1 MCGTVYCGHLTL
13 RMKLTDVENL
23 GGKSV
28 NAIVEVVCRHYP
40 DVQAVYLFGTYG
52 SQDEWPDSDVDI
64 ALLLPVPSAK
74 RAGGLAIGACWGEL
88 GSVLGK
94 DIDLIN
100 LRRVDTVFQN
110 EILNT
115 ARELFVGNR
124 KAADEFSLLVM
135 SLYQKLSE
143 ERAEI
148 VQEIMRTGR
157 VYDV

>member
-1 MCGTVYCGHLTL
+1 M
-13 RMKLTDVENL
+13 
-23 GGKSV
+23 
-28 NAIVEVVCRHYP
+28 NAIVEVVCRHHP
-40 DVQAVYLFGTYG
+40 DVQAVYLFGTYCTR
-52 SQDEWPDSDVDI
+52 DEGPDSDVDI
-64 ALLLPVPSAK
+64 ALLLPVPSSKKA
-74 RAGGLAIGACWGEL
+74 RSLAMGACWGEL
-88 GSVLGK
+88 ASVLGK
-94 DIDLIN
+94 DVDLVN

-124 KAADEFSLLVM
+124 NAADEFSLLVM
-135 SLYQKLSE
+135 SLYQKLTE

>member
-1 MCGTVYCGHLTL
+1 MRLADDEG
-13 RMKLTDVENL
+13 RR
-23 GGKSV
+23 GGGV

-40 DVQAVYLFGTYG
+40 DVQAVYLFGTYCTR
-52 SQDEWPDSDVDI
+52 DEGPDSDVDI
-64 ALLLPVPSAK
+64 ALLLPVPSSKMA
-74 RAGGLAIGACWGEL
+74 RSLAMGACWGEL
-88 GSVLGK
+88 ASVLGK
-94 DIDLIN
+94 DVDLVN

-124 KAADEFSLLVM
+124 NAADEFSLLVM
-135 SLYQKLSE
+135 SLYQKLTE